1 MEDLLSCRQFRNE
14 TTGHKKC
21 RGEVSWYQVC
31 EYLPSSHH
39 GRAVFTTSVSMLLI
53 CPRHSLLPSPAS
65 RHPGNKRTLVN
76 KIRQSLVKSIV
87 KYYVLWNRL
96 HWNRLWKIFRN
107 QQHEFL
113 LKHVHYIKSSQT
125 SKLSGAIFAWQ
136 RQKSVEGRRS

>member
-1 MEDLLSCRQFRNE
+1 MGDLLSFRQFRNE

-31 EYLPSSHH
+31 EYLPSSQH
-39 GRAVFTTSVSMLLI
+39 GRAVFTRNVSMLLI
-53 CPRHSLLPSPAS
+53 CPRHSLLPSPAR

-76 KIRQSLVKSIV
+76 KIRHSFVKSTYSNILRIM
-87 KYYVLWNRL
+87 KSTSLFI
-96 HWNRLWKIFRN
+96 WKIFRN

-136 RQKSVEGRRS
+136 RQKSGEGRRS